1 MAKEE
6 EAKDEAEAKGGG
18 KKKLIIIIVPIV
30 LLLAGAG
37 WFFFLKPKPSGVPEP
52 LPHPTP
58 GAVVKL
64 DSITVNLAGGHFLKF
79 GMALQ
84 PIAAAHEVDGS
95 EALDLA
101 INMFSQK
108 TLDELSTAKGKR
120 EAKEELVARIKLTYL
135 PHDAVL
141 SEVSSTAATTEK
153 QVEEETKAKDDHEKE
168 ASGKKETEAEAA
180 HDELHVEDMTAE
192 EAIKR
197 ADSLTVQAEIYDVYF
212 TEFVMQ

>member
-52 LPHPTP
+52 LPEPTP

-84 PIAAAHEVDGS
+84 PTATAHELDGS

-101 INMFSQK
+101 INEFSQM
-108 TLDELSTAKGKR
+108 TIEELSTAKGRR
-120 EAKEELVARIKLTYL
+120 EAKEELIARIKLTYL
-135 PHDAVL
+135 PHGTVL
-141 SEVSSTAATTEK
+141 SEVTSTAATTEEQTK
-153 QVEEETKAKDDHEKE
+153 EEDKAKADH
-168 ASGKKETEAEAA
+168 AKKETAAEAG
-180 HDELHVEDMTAE
+180 HDEIKVEDLTAA

-197 ADSLTVQAEIYDVYF
+197 AASLTVQPDIYDLYF